1 MQPVTDDP
9 IDGTI
14 LVVED
19 DNEDILV
26 LKRALAKAPLNLDVC
41 VKSNGLE
48 ALSYLEEIDEANRLQ
63 DISLVLLDLNMP
75 LLDGHSFL
83 RKIRSDTRFAALPVV
98 VLTTSREPEVIQR
111 AYSDGANAVV
121 SKADTLDGMMT
132 IIDTIVQFWFK
143 TASRHFM
150 I

>member
-1 MQPVTDDP
+1 
-9 IDGTI
+9 
-14 LVVED
+14 
-19 DNEDILV
+19 
-26 LKRALAKAPLNLDVC
+26 
-41 VKSNGLE
+41 LE